1 MVINIAHKKHNNYK
15 FSETNTRWDTRAVGR
30 TNQKLRAR
38 KLTPIDPLPTI
49 NRVEDQPHRTFREV
63 AGILEI
69 MDIGASSTF
78 CGLMNLSIWG
88 KTGCWIEM

>member
-1 MVINIAHKKHNNYK
+1 MVINIRHKKHNYK
-15 FSETNTRWDTRAVGR
+15 FSEPNARWDTRAVGR
-30 TNQKLRAR
+30 TNKKLCAR
-38 KLTPIDPLPTI
+38 KPTLIDPLPTI

-78 CGLMNLSIWG
+78 CGLMNLSIWS
-88 KTGCWIEM
+88 KTGCWIEI